1 MKQKRTFEKHKSFN
15 LSHVSQKISYISLLL
30 TSLLIM
36 YFGKADL
43 VIINKVSSIVSDASY
58 PILSVFSRQTE
69 LVENTYHSIKSSSF
83 TKEDNL
89 RLIEENNKLKKY
101 KIIAEMKEEQNR
113 SLRKQLNLV
122 PNEINNFVSA
132 RAISAPGSVF
142 AHTLLVHA
150 GRKNG
155 LEKGQ
160 AVLSNGA
167 LIGQV
172 LNVGEISS
180 RILLISDI
188 NSLIPSVISGNRVP
202 GIVSGENNGILTLK
216 FLPKGI
222 MPEEGSIIQTSG
234 HGGLLPPGMPIGKI
248 LGEENGIIYVDP
260 IAPLNNIDFV
270 QIVLWRANSISK
282 PKDLDPKTFQPVQSK
297 NDKNFLEGM
306 TFLGTSQ

>member
-83 TKEDNL
+83 TREDNL

-155 LEKGQ
+155 RHRYGK
-160 AVLSNGA
+160 NH
-167 LIGQV
+167 
-172 LNVGEISS
+172 
-180 RILLISDI
+180 
-188 NSLIPSVISGNRVP
+188 P
-202 GIVSGENNGILTLK
+202 GTL
-216 FLPKGI
+216 
-222 MPEEGSIIQTSG
+222 
-234 HGGLLPPGMPIGKI
+234 
-248 LGEENGIIYVDP
+248 
-260 IAPLNNIDFV
+260 
-270 QIVLWRANSISK
+270 
-282 PKDLDPKTFQPVQSK
+282 
-297 NDKNFLEGM
+297 
-306 TFLGTSQ
+306 